1 MPGTRWLHS
10 ALTQV
15 RVVIT
20 KVNGGAFARAEFV
33 PGGRPNF
40 PGGVDW
46 LLNSLVVASGMPSA
60 VIPLQFQV
68 SISLSVSSR
77 YA

>member
-40 PGGVDW
+40 PGGGFGNAVGCDP
-46 LLNSLVVASGMPSA
+46 SAVSSFLVVVSGMPSA
-60 VIPLQFQV
+60 VIPL
-68 SISLSVSSR
+68 
-77 YA
+77 

>member
-40 PGGVDW
+40 PGVDW

-60 VIPLQFQV
+60 VIPLQFVV
-68 SISLSVSSR
+68 SISLSVSGR